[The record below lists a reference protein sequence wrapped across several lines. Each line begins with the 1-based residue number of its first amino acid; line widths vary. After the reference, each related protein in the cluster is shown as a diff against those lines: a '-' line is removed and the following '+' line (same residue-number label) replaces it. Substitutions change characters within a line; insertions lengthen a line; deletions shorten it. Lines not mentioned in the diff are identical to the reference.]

1 MALTVA
7 CAHCSG
13 LGDDCVSFGTGRSAH
28 AFVLSPLVPV
38 VGVLCSAQSHAIP
51 AASRFFYPRP
61 LRPLRASA
69 SLHRAPTARQP
80 AAHPGARPRPPLP
93 TGPPSS
99 PSPLLSQRSA
109 RASTKQST
117 PGPRPRNRSLSGAN
131 RSPGHRR
138 PVGTPSVP
146 TRSRSPSLA
155 TSLPHLHHCVGSG
168 RATASFHHDT
178 PHNQF
183 HTHLIF
189 HSSHC
194 QSLYTVYIHLQL
206 KELVMFADASY
217 DQIMLLSLHPPPRDG
232 CDRYRLHPH
241 FTHARHRTHLKNRCF
256 FLMGSGLRPRRGWRC

>member
-1 MALTVA
+1 MLLTDGSDGGMCALLRSRRRLCEFRHGSLCTCLHTLA
-7 CAHCSG
+7 TRASGGRALLSTESCYPCSFA
-13 LGDDCVSFGTGRSAH
+13 L
-28 AFVLSPLVPV
+28 
-38 VGVLCSAQSHAIP
+38 
-51 AASRFFYPRP
+51 FYPRP

-155 TSLPHLHHCVGSG
+155 TSLPHLHHPLVEVSG
-168 RATASFHHDT
+168 TISFH
-178 PHNQF
+178 P
-183 HTHLIF
+183 
-189 HSSHC
+189 
-194 QSLYTVYIHLQL
+194 SL
-206 KELVMFADASY
+206 
-217 DQIMLLSLHPPPRDG
+217 
-232 CDRYRLHPH
+232 
-241 FTHARHRTHLKNRCF
+241 FT
-256 FLMGSGLRPRRGWRC
+256 